1 MRTTRLAPGAP
12 PAAPLAAL
20 LALLLTAGAA
30 TAQPQREQRAEIEKA
45 VVNVS
50 ALRPGDKGMLAVVLD
65 VKEGFH
71 AQSRTPTQDYLIKF
85 DAKLDANPALNFGEV
100 VYPPGKEET
109 YPALGKLSVYTGQVV
124 VFVPFEVKP
133 DAKPGDLKITG
144 RLKYQVCDDK
154 ACYPPETPKFAIETK
169 VVAAGEAVSP
179 QESELFKDAP
189 KAGTEPA
196 RGGAGAAPVKIFGR
210 DLTKDAYFL
219 AFAAAFVV
227 GIIFNVM
234 PCVLP
239 VLPLKAMGF
248 YKVSEH
254 NRAKSLALGLVF
266 SLGLVASFAAFG
278 ILLFVFQ
285 KFRWGQLFQQLWF
298 RGLIVSMLLAMAV
311 GTFGLFTVNLPA
323 AAYRFTP
330 REDTYVG
337 NFLFGIFTALLSTP
351 CTFGMFVGL
360 LAWALTQPAAIGT
373 ALLVTV
379 GAGMAFP
386 YLVLSAFPELA
397 RRFPRTGPWAEL
409 VKQMMGFLLLGTAVY
424 FARPFIEK
432 LVASGRNRHLPSDVF
447 WWTLF
452 GVVAVAGVF
461 LLVRTMKFAKRPTPR
476 LVAAA
481 VALLMIVP
489 TFVVARNLTYHP
501 HDWVDFTDA
510 AVAQAKATGKPVLV
524 EFTADWCGN
533 CQYVEAFVLNDRGV
547 VRTLKDHA
555 VVMIKADVTDGDEPA
570 IPLLNQLNPAGAIP
584 LTAIYAPNRKDPVL
598 LTGIYSK
605 AELQRAVEEATRAP
619 EVARG

>member
-1 MRTTRLAPGAP
+1 MRRSRPSLG
-12 PAAPLAAL
+12 LVIV
-20 LALLLTAGAA
+20 LALFA
-30 TAQPQREQRAEIEKA
+30 TVSRAQAQVQQRAEIEKA
-45 VVNVS
+45 VIDVS
-50 ALRPGDKGMLAVVLD
+50 GLKPGAKAMAAVVLD

-71 AQSRTPTQDYLIKF
+71 AQSRTPFDENLIKF
-85 DAKLDANPALNFGEV
+85 DAKFDANPTLKFGEV
-100 VYPPGKEET
+100 IYPPGHEET
-109 YPALGKLSVYTGQVV
+109 YPALGKLSVYTGRVV
-124 VFVPFEVKP
+124 VFVPFEMTP
-133 DAKPGDLKITG
+133 DAKPGPLKITG
-144 RLKYQVCDDK
+144 RLRYQICDDSV
-154 ACYPPETPKFAIETK
+154 CYAPESPKFSIDTK
-169 VVAAGEAVSP
+169 VVGPGEDATPVDP
-179 QESELFKDAP
+179 ELFKDIPTQGA
-189 KAGTEPA
+189 AA
-196 RGGAGAAPVKIFGR
+196 RGGGSTAGTSGASSAPVRIFGR
-210 DLTKDAYFL
+210 DLTKDAYVL
-219 AFAAAFVV
+219 AFVAAFVV
-227 GIIFNVM
+227 GILFNVM

-239 VLPLKAMGF
+239 VVPLKAMGF
-248 YKVSEH
+248 YQVSEH
-254 NRAKSLALGLVF
+254 NRAKSLALGVVF
-266 SLGLVASFAAFG
+266 SLGLIASFAVFG
-278 ILLFVFQ
+278 VLLFVFQ
-285 KFRWGQLFQQLWF
+285 EFRWGELFQKLWF
-298 RGLIVSMLLAMAV
+298 RGFIVTALLALAV
-311 GTFGLFTVNLPA
+311 STFGVFTVNLPA

-330 REDTYVG
+330 RHDTYVG

-360 LAWALTQPAAIGT
+360 LAWALTQPAAVGT

-432 LVASGRNRHLPSDVF
+432 LVRSESNKHLSSDAF

-452 GVVAVAGVF
+452 GVVAVAGIF
-461 LLVRTMKFAKRPTPR
+461 LVVRTMKFAKRLTPR

-481 VALLMIVP
+481 IALLMIVP
-489 TFVVARNLTYHP
+489 SFVVARNLTYHP
-501 HDWVDFTDA
+501 HNWVDFTEE
-510 AVAQAKATGKPVLV
+510 AVARAKATGKPVLV

-547 VRTLKDHA
+547 VRSLKEHD

-570 IPLLNQLNPAGAIP
+570 IPLLNALNPAGAIP
-584 LTAIYAPNRKDPVL
+584 LTAIYSPGRTEPIL

-605 AELQRAVEEATRAP
+605 ADLQRAVEEAAKAP

>member
-1 MRTTRLAPGAP
+1 MRTSRLA
-12 PAAPLAAL
+12 
-20 LALLLTAGAA
+20 LALLVLLLAAGAA
-30 TAQPQREQRAEIEKA
+30 AQPRREQRAEIEKA
-45 VVNVS
+45 VVDIS
-50 ALRPGDKGMLAVVLD
+50 GLKPGAKAMAAVVLD
-65 VKEGFH
+65 VKDGFH
-71 AQSRTPTQDYLIKF
+71 AQSRTPTQDYLIRF
-85 DAKLDANPALNFGEV
+85 DAKFDENPALTFGEV
-100 VYPPGKEET
+100 IYPPGKEES
-109 YPALGKLSVYTGQVV
+109 YPALGKLSVYTGRVV

-144 RLKYQVCDDK
+144 RLKYQVCDDSV
-154 ACYPPETPKFAIETK
+154 CYAPESPKFAIETK
-169 VVAAGEAVSP
+169 VVAAGDAVTP
-179 QESELFKDAP
+179 AEPELFKDAP
-189 KAGTEPA
+189 TGAEPA
-196 RGGAGAAPVKIFGR
+196 RAGGSGAGASSGTAAAPAKIFGR
-210 DLTKDAYFL
+210 DLTKDAYVL

-248 YKVSEH
+248 YQVSEH
-254 NRAKSLALGLVF
+254 NRAKSLALGVVF
-266 SLGLVASFAAFG
+266 SLGLIASFAAFG

-285 KFRWGQLFQQLWF
+285 KFRWGELFQKLWF
-298 RGLIVSMLLAMAV
+298 RGLIVSLLLAMAV
-311 GTFGLFTVNLPA
+311 STFGFFTVNLPTA
-323 AAYRFTP
+323 VYRVTP
-330 REDTYVG
+330 RHDTYAG

-360 LAWALTQPAAIGT
+360 LAWALTQPAVVGT

-432 LVASGRNRHLPSDVF
+432 LVSSARNRHLPSDVF

-461 LLVRTMKFAKRPTPR
+461 LLVRTMKFAKRLTPR

-481 VALLMIVP
+481 VALLMIAP

-501 HDWVDFTDA
+501 HDWIDFTDA
-510 AVAQAKATGKPVLV
+510 AVAQAKAGGKPVLV

-547 VRTLKDHA
+547 VRALKDHA

-570 IPLLNQLNPAGAIP
+570 IPLLNELNPAGAIP
-584 LTAIYAPNRKDPVL
+584 LTAIYSPSRKDPIL

-605 AELQRAVEEATRAP
+605 ADLQRAVEEAAKPP
-619 EVARG
+619 EVARGS